1 MVTSPPEQPG
11 QPAPHEQHAEPEEGA
26 AVVSVSL
33 DDAHRFS
40 KPAAPRIRLLEG
52 LGVEGDVHAGVTVQ
66 HRYHVKKDP
75 TAPNLTQ
82 VHLIPAELFDELA
95 RGGYT
100 VRPGELG
107 ENVTTTGIDLTALP
121 RGTRLHLGASAVVE
135 LTGLR
140 NPCSLI
146 NGYQGGLMKQ
156 LIDTDAAGRITRK
169 AGVMSVVATGGAV
182 EPGDTIRIELPEGDQ
197 VPLDVV

>member
-1 MVTSPPEQPG
+1 MVTSPPEQPV
-11 QPAPHEQHAEPEEGA
+11 QHARHAGPAHAA

-33 DDAHRFS
+33 DAAHRFS

-52 LGVEGDVHAGVTVQ
+52 LGVEGDAHAGATVQ

-95 RGGYT
+95 HGGYT
-100 VRPGELG
+100 VLPGELG
-107 ENVTTTGIDLTALP
+107 ENVTTRGIDLTALP
-121 RGTRLHLGASAVVE
+121 RGTRLHLGADAVVE

-156 LIDTDAAGRITRK
+156 LIETDAAGRITRK
-169 AGVMSVVATGGAV
+169 AGVMSVVASGGAV
-182 EPGDTIRIELPEGDQ
+182 QPGDSIRIELPDGEQ

>member
-1 MVTSPPEQPG
+1 MVTSPL
-11 QPAPHEQHAEPEEGA
+11 EQHPQPDHAA

-40 KPAAPRIRLLEG
+40 KPAASRIRLLEG
-52 LGVEGDVHAGVTVQ
+52 LGVEGDAHAGVTVR

-95 RGGYT
+95 HRGFT
-100 VRPGELG
+100 VRPGEHG
-107 ENVTTTGIDLTALP
+107 ENVTTRGIDLTALP
-121 RGTRLHLGASAVVE
+121 RGTRLHLGADAVVA

-156 LIDTDAAGRITRK
+156 LIDTDADGRITRK
-169 AGVMSVVATGGAV
+169 AGVMSVVASGGTV
-182 EPGDTIRIELPEGDQ
+182 EAGDTIRIELPEGER

>member
-1 MVTSPPEQPG
+1 MVTSPLDQPDSRD
-11 QPAPHEQHAEPEEGA
+11 QTAPSAV
-26 AVVSVSL
+26 VVSVSL

-40 KPAAPRIRLLEG
+40 KPAAPGIRLVAG
-52 LGVEGDVHAGVTVQ
+52 IGVEGDAHAGATVQ

-95 RGGYT
+95 PGGYT

-107 ENVTTTGIDLTALP
+107 ENVTTRGVDLTTLP
-121 RGTRLHLGASAVVE
+121 LGTRLHLGADAVIE

-146 NGYQGGLMKQ
+146 NGYQDGLMKQ
-156 LIDTDAAGRITRK
+156 LIETDAAGRITRR

-182 EPGDTIRIELPEGDQ
+182 QPGDSIRIERPDGEQ
-197 VPLDVV
+197 IPLEVV